1 MSTILTAKNL
11 TKIYPP
17 QRKVKRR
24 TVAVDKVSFDLE
36 KGEILGLLGPN
47 GAGKS
52 TIISMLMGVL
62 TPTAGKITVFSKD
75 FAKYRSRILQDM
87 AFASTYV
94 RMPWRLTILEN
105 LRVYGLLYGL
115 NKKVFKE
122 RVKKLLKKF
131 GAWEQRHKIMTELS
145 AGQITRVMLVKAFLS
160 RPTIVLLDEPTA
172 SLDPEMS
179 HLVREF
185 VLEQQ
190 RKYNTSVVYTSH
202 NMDEITEVCDRVV
215 FLRQGTVVA
224 EDTPENLAQSSKVCQ
239 VIFRVPQNDQRDR
252 LQDLAREMKKSVK
265 VRDKIVTITIK
276 EKNIAALLKQVSQ
289 VDIEY
294 DQLNVNKPTLEDYFL
309 KMAK

>member
-1 MSTILTAKNL
+1 MSMILTAKNL
-11 TKIYPP
+11 SKIYPP

-24 TVAVDKVSFDLE
+24 TIAVDKVSFDLG

-62 TPTAGKITVFSKD
+62 TPTDGNITVFGKD
-75 FAKYRSRILQDM
+75 FAKYRSQVLQDM

-115 NKKVFKE
+115 NKKIFQE
-122 RVKKLLKKF
+122 RVEKLLKQF

-160 RPTIVLLDEPTA
+160 RPKIVLLDEPTA

-190 RKYNTSVVYTSH
+190 RKYNTSIIYTSH
-202 NMDEITEVCDRVV
+202 NMDEINEVCNRVV
-215 FLRQGTVVA
+215 FLRQGKVVA
-224 EDTPENLAQSSKVCQ
+224 EDTPENLAHSSKMCQ
-239 VIFRVPQNDQRDR
+239 VVFQVFQNDQRDQ
-252 LQDLAREMKKSVK
+252 LQDLAKEMKKSVQVQGK
-265 VRDKIVTITIK
+265 TVTITIK
-276 EKNIAALLKQVSQ
+276 EKNVAVLLKQVSQ
-289 VDIEY
+289 ADIEY
-294 DQLNVNKPTLEDYFL
+294 DQLNINKPTLEDYFL
-309 KMAK
+309 RMAK

>member
-24 TVAVDKVSFDLE
+24 TIAVDKVSFDLG

-62 TPTAGKITVFSKD
+62 TPTAGNITAFGKD
-75 FAKYRSRILQDM
+75 FAKYRSQVLQDM

-105 LRVYGLLYGL
+105 LRVYGLLYGI
-115 NKKVFKE
+115 NKKVFEE

-160 RPTIVLLDEPTA
+160 RPKIVLLDEPTA

-190 RKYNTSVVYTSH
+190 HKHNTSVIYTSH
-202 NMDEITEVCDRVV
+202 NMEEVTDVCDRVV
-215 FLRQGTVVA
+215 FLRQGRVVA

-239 VIFRVPQNDQRDR
+239 VVFRVPQDKQRDR
-252 LQDLAREMKKSVK
+252 LQDLAKEMKRTVK
-265 VRDKIVTITIK
+265 VKDKTVMITIK
-276 EKNIAALLKQVSQ
+276 EKSIADLLKQVSQ
-289 VDIEY
+289 IDIKY